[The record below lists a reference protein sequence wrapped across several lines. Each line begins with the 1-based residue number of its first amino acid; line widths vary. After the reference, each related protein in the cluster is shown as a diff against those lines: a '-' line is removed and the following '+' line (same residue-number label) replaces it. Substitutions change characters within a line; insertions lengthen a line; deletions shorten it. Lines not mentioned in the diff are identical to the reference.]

1 MANRRLLTLAALLL
15 AVLLST
21 WLAYRDTQRTA
32 GGNSATDQEPV
43 LVIDGVRAVR
53 MNEQGLRE
61 YTLVTPRLRNL
72 PGKQGT
78 WLEQPTLET
87 FREGVVRE
95 WLIEAERG
103 WIAPDKALIR
113 LEGAVAMTR
122 LASSG
127 RPPVVIHT
135 RDVSIRPQQDYAET
149 AAPARAETPDGV
161 LTGTG
166 LQAYM
171 DSGQLHILSQVR
183 GYYVPPAKE

>member
-1 MANRRLLTLAALLL
+1 MPDRRLLTLAVLLL
-15 AVLLST
+15 AALFSG
-21 WLAYRDTQRTA
+21 WLAWDANRPA
-32 GGNSATDQEPV
+32 GDNSATDQEPV

-53 MNEQGLRE
+53 MNDQGLRE

-78 WLEQPTLET
+78 WLEQPALET
-87 FREGVVRE
+87 FRDGAVRE

-103 WIAPDKALIR
+103 WIAPDKTLIR
-113 LEGAVAMTR
+113 LEGAVTMTR

-127 RPPVVIHT
+127 RPPMVIHT

-171 DSGQLHILSQVR
+171 NSGQLHILSQVR
-183 GYYVPPAKE
+183 GYHVPPAKE